1 MVLASRRLVAKIKL
15 FKELKN
21 ITDIMKTSKNLFIVF
36 VCIIMNSCN
45 SIKKVPVIPEAQ
57 QRGFDDIKPTIPS
70 AQPQDGS
77 IIVKPQF
84 TRRVGTKVNNNSE
97 VFGAAEREVVRRQEV
112 SKEADA
118 DLNNAINDINLGD
131 LDAARLKLKKAVG
144 KYPG

>member
-1 MVLASRRLVAKIKL
+1 
-15 FKELKN
+15 LKN

-36 VCIIMNSCN
+36 ICIIMNSCN
-45 SIKKVPVIPEAQ
+45 SIEKVPVIPEAQ

-97 VFGAAEREVVRRQEV
+97 VFGAAEREVVRRQQV

>member
-1 MVLASRRLVAKIKL
+1 
-15 FKELKN
+15 
-21 ITDIMKTSKNLFIVF
+21 MKTSKNLFIVF
-36 VCIIMNSCN
+36 ICIIINSCN
-45 SIKKVPVIPEAQ
+45 SIEKVPVIPDVQ

-77 IIVKPQF
+77 IIVKPHF

-97 VFGAAEREVVRRQEV
+97 FFGAAEREIVRRQQI
-112 SKEADA
+112 SKEAEV
-118 DLNNAINDINLGD
+118 DLNNAIKDINSGD

>member
-1 MVLASRRLVAKIKL
+1 
-15 FKELKN
+15 
-21 ITDIMKTSKNLFIVF
+21 MKTSKNLFIVF
-36 VCIIMNSCN
+36 ICIIIISYN
-45 SIKKVPVIPEAQ
+45 SIEKVPVVPESQ

-70 AQPQDGS
+70 SQPQDGS

-84 TRRVGTKVNNNSE
+84 TQRVGTKVNNNSE
-97 VFGAAEREVVRRQEV
+97 VFGAAEREVVRRQQV

-118 DLNNAINDINLGD
+118 DLNNAIKDINSGD